1 MSYYKP
7 IVQSFKVPY
16 EYRLHFTEHLFKADN
31 TLLRDLVLDYNSKG
45 NVKVLFVIDSGVLE
59 AHSRLSD
66 QITAYCQKY
75 SAAMNNT
82 EQIVVPGG
90 EQCKNDYGN
99 IERILQGIND
109 NRICRHSFVVAIGG
123 GAIIDMVGYAAAIA
137 HRGVKLIRIPT
148 TVLSQNDSAVG
159 VKNSIN
165 IFGKKNFLGT
175 FAPPYAIIND
185 HSFLTTLE
193 QRDWISG
200 IAEAIKVALI
210 KDEVFFADIEKNC
223 EKLRDREMEAMQ
235 YLIYRC
241 AEMHMEHIAQGG
253 DPFESGSSRPLDFGH
268 WAAHKLEYMTNY
280 QIRHGEAVAI
290 GMALDLVYAQL
301 VGLIDADTL
310 KRILE
315 VLERIGFSLHIPL
328 AGEKE
333 VDELLRGIEEFRE
346 HLGGELTITLIDQI
360 GTKHDVHQIDRSI
373 MKQAIIWLNN
383 KYEPKISVAKC

>member
-1 MSYYKP
+1 MQHYKT
-7 IVQSFKVPY
+7 ISQSFKVPY
-16 EYRLHFTEHLFKADN
+16 EYKLHFTEHIFGQDNAMFK
-31 TLLRDLVLDYNSKG
+31 DLIKDYNPKG
-45 NVKVLFVIDSGVLE
+45 KVKVLFVIDSGVLE
-59 AHSRLSD
+59 CHPKLSD
-66 QITAYCQKY
+66 EITAYCQKY
-75 SAAMNNT
+75 QAEIHGT
-82 EQIVVPGG
+82 EQIVIPGG

-99 IERILQGIND
+99 VERILQGIND

-185 HSFLTTLE
+185 PHFLTTLE

-200 IAEAIKVALI
+200 ISEAIKVALI
-210 KDEVFFADIEKNC
+210 KDEVFFSFLEENSG
-223 EKLRDREMEAMQ
+223 KLRVRDMEAMQ

-268 WAAHKLEYMTNY
+268 WAAHKLEFMTNY
-280 QIRHGEAVAI
+280 QLRHGEAVAI
-290 GMALDLVYAQL
+290 GMALDLTYAHL
-301 VGLIDADTL
+301 SGLITM
-310 KRILE
+310 E
-315 VLERIGFSLHIPL
+315 TLERILAVMETIGFDLHIPL
-328 AGEKE
+328 SEQNE
-333 VDELLRGIEEFRE
+333 IEELLNGIEEFRE
-346 HLGGELTITLIDQI
+346 HLGGELTITLINKI
-360 GTKHDVHQIDRSI
+360 GAKHDVHFIDREI
-373 MKQAIIWLNN
+373 MKNAIIWQNN
-383 KYEPKISVAKC
+383 KFQPKISMQ

>member
-1 MSYYKP
+1 MSFYKP

-99 IERILQGIND
+99 VERILNAVND

-123 GAIIDMVGYAAAIA
+123 GAIMDMVGYAAAIA

-159 VKNSIN
+159 VKNSFN
-165 IFGKKNFLGT
+165 ILGKKNFLGT
-175 FAPPYAIIND
+175 FAPAYAIIND
-185 HSFLTTLE
+185 SNFLTTLE

-200 IAEAIKVALI
+200 IAEAVKVALI
-210 KDEVFFADIEKNC
+210 KDEVFFNFIEENST
-223 EKLRDREMEAMQ
+223 LLQARNMEGME

-280 QIRHGEAVAI
+280 QLRHGEAVAI
-290 GMALDLVYAQL
+290 GMALDLVYAHFI
-301 VGLIDADTL
+301 GLINLETL
-310 KRILE
+310 NRILK
-315 VLERIGFSLHIPL
+315 VLEQIGFNLHIPL
-328 AGEKE
+328 QK
-333 VDELLRGIEEFRE
+333 DSDLIELLNGIQEFRE
-346 HLGGELTITLIDQI
+346 HLGGELTITLISKI
-360 GTKHDVHQIDRSI
+360 GAKHDVHEIDIPTMER
-373 MKQAIIWLNN
+373 AIVWLNEI
-383 KYEPKISVAKC
+383 YTPKESNIRC